1 MASVASLHQRAQ
13 TTDSRPL
20 RVCFLIDQLVRAGTE
35 AQLLELIR
43 RLDRTRVEPI
53 LCLLDGSRAASQEL
67 EPDFCEVHRL
77 GVRSLLRIATY
88 HKLRQFRD
96 WLRREQIDLLQVHF
110 LDSSYFGVV
119 AARWAGVPVVRTRR
133 NTGYWHNWHSRL
145 LGRAATR
152 LSCGT
157 IANCAAAKEAVIAQ
171 EGALPNSVV
180 VIPNGIDT
188 DRFAGIPDLATTWGK
203 RPPRIGAVANL
214 RDVKGLDIFVRAA
227 AIVVKHYPAA
237 TFVVAGEG
245 DQRGALEALIAELG
259 LTGRFELPGAV
270 NDIPRFLSELDVAVL
285 CSQSEGLSNALLE
298 YMAAGRAIVATAVGG
313 NVELVRHE
321 ENGLLTPPNDVIGL
335 SNAISQFL
343 IDSQFAFRCASS
355 ARQKAWEEHSWSM
368 VAARLSSVYQSIA
381 RDPESSYLG
390 NPS

>member
-1 MASVASLHQRAQ
+1 
-13 TTDSRPL
+13 
-20 RVCFLIDQLVRAGTE
+20 
-35 AQLLELIR
+35 
-43 RLDRTRVEPI
+43 
-53 LCLLDGSRAASQEL
+53 
-67 EPDFCEVHRL
+67 
-77 GVRSLLRIATY
+77 
-88 HKLRQFRD
+88 
-96 WLRREQIDLLQVHF
+96 
-110 LDSSYFGVV
+110 
-119 AARWAGVPVVRTRR
+119 
-133 NTGYWHNWHSRL
+133 
-145 LGRAATR
+145 

-321 ENGLLTPPNDVIGL
+321 ENGLLVPAGD
-335 SNAISQFL
+335 
-343 IDSQFAFRCASS
+343 ASAL
-355 ARQKAWEEHSWSM
+355 ARQLDRLLNDKGVTLQLARKARQETVDQYGWPKAVRRIELFYRNIIAGDRQVIDTASLEKRSPWG
-368 VAARLSSVYQSIA
+368 ASV
-381 RDPESSYLG
+381 
-390 NPS
+390 